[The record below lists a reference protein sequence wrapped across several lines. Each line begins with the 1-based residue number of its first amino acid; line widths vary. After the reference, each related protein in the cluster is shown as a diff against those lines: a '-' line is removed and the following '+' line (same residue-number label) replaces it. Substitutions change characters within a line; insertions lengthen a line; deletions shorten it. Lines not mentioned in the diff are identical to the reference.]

1 MTDLDARLAGEIS
14 NAVTHHYRSRTGH
27 GPTDTRTSVSDGMVV
42 VTLEGMLS
50 EAESYLVRT
59 GKAESVDSAR
69 RALHTALRR
78 ELVPLME
85 QLTGRRVTALMGD
98 HDLDLDVAVH
108 IFLLDS
114 THD

>member
-1 MTDLDARLAGEIS
+1 MNDLDARLGGEIS

-27 GPTDTRTSVSDGMVV
+27 GPTDARTSVSDGIVV

-59 GKAESVDSAR
+59 GKAQSVDSAR

-78 ELVPLME
+78 ELVPVLE

-98 HDLDLDVAVH
+98 HDLYLDVAVH

-114 THD
+114 SHD

>member
-1 MTDLDARLAGEIS
+1 MNDLDAPLAGEIS
-14 NAVTHHYRSRTGH
+14 NAVTHPYRARTGH

-59 GKAESVDSAR
+59 GKATSVDSAR
-69 RALHTALRR
+69 RALHTSLRR
-78 ELVPLME
+78 ELVPVLE

-114 THD
+114 THE

>member
-1 MTDLDARLAGEIS
+1 MTDPDARLAGEIS
-14 NAVTHHYRSRTGH
+14 NAITHHYRSRTAH
-27 GPTDTRTSVSDGMVV
+27 GPTDIRTSVSNGMVV

-59 GKAESVDSAR
+59 GKARSVDSAR
-69 RALHTALRR
+69 RALDTALRR
-78 ELVPLME
+78 ELVPVLE

-114 THD
+114 TND